1 MPSMRQT
8 SRREYI
14 KGENESSAPAPD
26 GIYSGMT
33 KGLARQGEGFCQV
46 EDAPKDSRM
55 SGVLQDQN
63 QYYNDDAD
71 PD

>member
-1 MPSMRQT
+1 MLGAR
-8 SRREYI
+8 I
-14 KGENESSAPAPD
+14 WGENVRGESICNPN

-33 KGLARQGEGFCQV
+33 KGLALDGEGFCQV
-46 EDAPKDSRM
+46 TDMPKDSRM
-55 SGVLQDQN
+55 SGTLKDQN